1 MFAARGAAIRL
12 GERIVGLRPRWYGVM
27 REQVHEQTMIAT
39 RAAAIEYARLFW
51 ATTGRSGLLILAYVG
66 WVAYWGWPS
75 STLGP
80 LRADS
85 PPLVLL
91 NVALAALLLGLGRIG
106 IAAARAGE
114 LW

>member
-1 MFAARGAAIRL
+1 
-12 GERIVGLRPRWYGVM
+12 M
-27 REQVHEQTMIAT
+27 REQVHEQTLTAT
-39 RAAAIEYARLFW
+39 RAATIEYSRLFW
-51 ATTGRSGLLILAYVG
+51 ATAGRSGLLILAYVG
-66 WVAYWGWPS
+66 WVAYCGWPS

-85 PPLVLL
+85 TPLIVL
-91 NVALAALLLGLGRIG
+91 NVVLAALLLGLGRIG